1 MLGGSKTLAVV
12 HAELRAARRS
22 VWMWLCVAL
31 SLAVA
36 PAVFAHY
43 AYIHGALS
51 GSVAFVGSVAPRFLL
66 PQISVHL
73 LWPSLVAVAL
83 LGAAQRRRDERDGL
97 ASVLDAK
104 PLSTVALVGA
114 RVAAMAVVGWLLM
127 ALPIGAIHGLAASGL
142 AWWANEPPAP
152 ASTIAFLF
160 VDAPPAL
167 LFWVAAIAL
176 LAAVLPNPRMGL
188 PIAFALL
195 GIGAW
200 ALAHTPVYLLA
211 AFSPVASYGGSVS
224 DLAPRSFD
232 AVFFAQRAAL
242 VLLAGAATLV
252 AAACHP
258 RLTEGRLR
266 CGLGGVMLFA
276 LGGAG
281 LGAVA
286 ANAAADLSRRGQWL
300 SAHREA
306 AALPGSRP
314 DVEHVEGRVVIH
326 PGERLELDVALRL
339 AAPPG
344 GLDTLVFSLNPG
356 MGVRA
361 LRFDGRRLPF
371 KHEHG
376 LLTIDLPTPLPAGA
390 KATLTVTAT
399 GIPNADFAYLDS
411 LVDWRRLPANAIHA
425 LGTQASVF
433 DQRFVALMPATHW
446 LPTAGASVGPAPGT
460 QPSRD
465 YFRVDLAV
473 AAPSGWRVAGPGR
486 RHAADLGFRF
496 RPVSPVPEV
505 GLFAAPFASRAAE
518 AAGVKLELLFH
529 AGHRR
534 NVDHFADVQAAV
546 VDGVERLLNQAA
558 GLGLPYPYDGLTVV
572 EVPAQL
578 RGYGGGWRMDT
589 VQALPGVLAVKE
601 TSFPLARFARA
612 GPARSPEEAAGKLAR
627 LRFFFAT
634 DLSGGSFPRGLSRNL
649 LRFQTS
655 ALGAEAEALD
665 FVCEEMVVRLLSGS
679 GPEVPPGFSARFFDR
694 DAGFAKTLAESARTV
709 WRRRAFTDLAFVGR
723 ASSGPATW
731 DRAVASPLAALGK
744 REELVDMH
752 AFALRGAAVAL
763 AAVDVLGRDRAG
775 ALLAALRNEYRGRG
789 FRAADLRAVGR
800 ATGGDLWALLGD
812 WLHDAKLPGFL
823 ASQARAQRLRD
834 DEQGRSRYQLR
845 AHVYNGEDVPGVA
858 RLAATEHGL
867 WGGRRSAPFRIP
879 ARASSEVGW
888 IVDAPPNQLWLVPY
902 FSLNRAPVRLEL
914 SAVEQDVAEGD
925 GLSGARPSVWAPA
938 LVEGVVVD
946 DLDEGFWIWD
956 GEASSDATVADL
968 WSAWR
973 RTGRVPSGRSR
984 ADCGWWRQEMPSGW
998 GKYRS
1003 TVVRSRP
1010 GRGRCQAVFT
1020 ARLPAPGRWRLAFH
1034 VPRRGIPAVGGPGS
1048 GLAGATGARQL
1059 YRRLGEYDLRLVA
1072 NGESTSLE
1080 FDGASAEA
1088 GWNTLG
1094 AFDLGAH
1101 TVSVVISN
1109 RTTGDVVLADA
1120 VHWQPVAARA

>member
-22 VWMWLCVAL
+22 VWIWLCVGL

-43 AYIHGALS
+43 AYIHGELS

-66 PQISVHL
+66 PQISIHL
-73 LWPSLVAVAL
+73 LWPSLIAVAL

-104 PLSTVALVGA
+104 PLSTAALVGA

-167 LFWVAAIAL
+167 LFWAAAIAL
-176 LAAVLPNPRMGL
+176 LAAVLPNPRVGL

-195 GIGAW
+195 GLGAW
-200 ALAHTPVYLLA
+200 ALAQTPVYLLA
-211 AFSPVASYGGSVS
+211 ALSPVASYGGSVS

-242 VLLAGAATLV
+242 ILLAAAAALV

-266 CGLGGVMLFA
+266 CGLGG
-276 LGGAG
+276 AG
-281 LGAVA
+281 LGAVV
-286 ANAAADLSRRGQWL
+286 ANAAADLVRRGQWL

-306 AALPGSRP
+306 ALSAGRP
-314 DVEHVEGRVVIH
+314 DVEHVEGRIVIQ

-344 GLDTLVFSLNPG
+344 GLDTLVFSFNPG

-376 LLTIDLPTPLPAGA
+376 LLTIDMPTPLPAGA

-411 LVDWRRLPANAIHA
+411 LGDWRRMPANAIHA

-433 DQRFVALMPATHW
+433 DRRFVALMPATHW
-446 LPTAGASVGPAPGT
+446 LPTAGASVGTVPGT
-460 QPSRD
+460 QLARD
-465 YFRVDLAV
+465 YFRVDLTVV
-473 AAPSGWRVAGPGR
+473 APPGWLVAGPGR
-486 RHAADLGFRF
+486 RRAADLGFRF
-496 RPVSPVPEV
+496 RPGSPVPEV

-518 AAGVKLELLFH
+518 AAGVQLELLFH

-546 VDGVERLLNQAA
+546 VDGVEQLLNQADR
-558 GLGLPYPYDGLTVV
+558 LGLPYPYDGLTVV

-589 VQALPGVLAVKE
+589 ALALPGVLAVKE
-601 TSFPLARFARA
+601 NGFPLARFARA

-634 DLSGGSFPRGLSRNL
+634 DLSGGSFPRGLSRSL

-694 DAGFAKTLAESARTV
+694 DAGFAKTLAESARVV

-752 AFALRGAAVAL
+752 AFALRGAAVAH

-775 ALLAALRNEYRGRG
+775 ALLAALRNEYRGRR

-914 SAVEQDVAEGD
+914 SAVEQDVAEGE
-925 GLSGARPSVWAPA
+925 GLSGAKPSVWAPVP
-938 LVEGVVVD
+938 VEGVLVD
-946 DLDEGFWIWD
+946 DLDEGFWILD
-956 GEASSDATVADL
+956 GEAPSDATVAHL
-968 WSAWR
+968 WSAR
-973 RTGRVPSGRSR
+973 RPAVAPSR

-1010 GRGRCQAVFT
+1010 GRGKCKAVFT

-1048 GLAGATGARQL
+1048 GLAGATGARRL
-1059 YRRLGEYDLRLVA
+1059 YGRLGAYHMRLVA

-1094 AFDLGAH
+1094 AFDVGSA

-1109 RTTGDVVLADA
+1109 RTTTGDVVLADA

>member
-1 MLGGSKTLAVV
+1 MDD
-12 HAELRAARRS
+12 
-22 VWMWLCVAL
+22 C
-31 SLAVA
+31 
-36 PAVFAHY
+36 
-43 AYIHGALS
+43 GA
-51 GSVAFVGSVAPRFLL
+51 
-66 PQISVHL
+66 
-73 LWPSLVAVAL
+73 
-83 LGAAQRRRDERDGL
+83 
-97 ASVLDAK
+97 
-104 PLSTVALVGA
+104 
-114 RVAAMAVVGWLLM
+114 
-127 ALPIGAIHGLAASGL
+127 GLAASCCL
-142 AWWANEPPAP
+142 R
-152 ASTIAFLF
+152 
-160 VDAPPAL
+160 
-167 LFWVAAIAL
+167 
-176 LAAVLPNPRMGL
+176 LAA
-188 PIAFALL
+188 
-195 GIGAW
+195 W
-200 ALAHTPVYLLA
+200 A
-211 AFSPVASYGGSVS
+211 S
-224 DLAPRSFD
+224 AP
-232 AVFFAQRAAL
+232 
-242 VLLAGAATLV
+242 
-252 AAACHP
+252 
-258 RLTEGRLR
+258 
-266 CGLGGVMLFA
+266 
-276 LGGAG
+276 
-281 LGAVA
+281 VA
-286 ANAAADLSRRGQWL
+286 ANAAVDLALRGQWL

-306 AALPGSRP
+306 AALPGGRP
-314 DVEHVEGRVVIH
+314 DVEHVEGRVVIQ

-339 AAPPG
+339 TAPPG
-344 GLDTLVFSLNPG
+344 GLGTLVFSFSPG

-361 LRFDGRRLPF
+361 LRIDGRRLPF

-390 KATLTVTAT
+390 KATLAVTAT

-411 LVDWRRLPANAIHA
+411 LVDWRRMPANAIHA

-433 DQRFVALMPATHW
+433 DQRFVALMPAAHW
-446 LPTAGASVGPAPGT
+446 LPTAGASVGAAPGT
-460 QPSRD
+460 QPPRD

-473 AAPSGWRVAGPGR
+473 VAPPGWLVAGPGR
-486 RHAADLGFRF
+486 RHAADVGFRF
-496 RPVSPVPEV
+496 RPGSPVPEV

-546 VDGVERLLNQAA
+546 VDGVEQLLNQAA
-558 GLGLPYPYDGLTVV
+558 SLGLLYPYDGLTVV

-589 VQALPGVLAVKE
+589 ALALPGVLAVKE
-601 TSFPLARFARA
+601 NGFPLARFARA
-612 GPARSPEEAAGKLAR
+612 GPARAPEEVAGKLAR

-694 DAGFAKTLAESARTV
+694 DAGFAKMLAESARAV
-709 WRRRAFTDLAFVGR
+709 WRRRAFADLVFAGR
-723 ASSGPATW
+723 PSSGPATW
-731 DRAVASPLAALGK
+731 DRAVASPLVALGK
-744 REELVDMH
+744 GDELVDMH
-752 AFALRGAAVAL
+752 AFTLRGEAVAH

-775 ALLAALRNEYRGRG
+775 ALLAALRNEYRGSG

-867 WGGRRSAPFRIP
+867 WGGRRSAPFRIS

-902 FSLNRAPVRLEL
+902 LSLNRAPIRLEL
-914 SAVEQDVAEGD
+914 SAVEQDVAEGE
-925 GLSGARPSVWAPA
+925 GLSGAKPSVWAPA
-938 LVEGVVVD
+938 PVDGVLVD
-946 DLDEGFWIWD
+946 DLDEGFWILD
-956 GEASSDATVADL
+956 GEAPSDATVAHL
-968 WSAWR
+968 WSAR
-973 RTGRVPSGRSR
+973 QPAVAPSR
-984 ADCGWWRQEMPSGW
+984 ADCGWWREEMPSSW
-998 GKYRS
+998 GKYRA
-1003 TVVRSRP
+1003 TVVRGRP
-1010 GRGRCQAVFT
+1010 GSGRCKAVFT
-1020 ARLPAPGRWRLAFH
+1020 ARLPAPGRWRLALH

-1048 GLAGATGARQL
+1048 GLAGATGARRL
-1059 YRRLGEYDLRLVA
+1059 YGRLDEYDMRLVA

-1094 AFDLGAH
+1094 EFDLGAL

-1109 RTTGDVVLADA
+1109 RTSGDVVLADA